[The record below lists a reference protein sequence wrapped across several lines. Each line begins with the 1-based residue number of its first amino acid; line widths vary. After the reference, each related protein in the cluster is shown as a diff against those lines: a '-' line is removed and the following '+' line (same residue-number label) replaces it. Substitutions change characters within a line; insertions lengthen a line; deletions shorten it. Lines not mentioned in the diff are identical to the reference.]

1 MKHQQTE
8 STNNQIWFG
17 YRLKGSEM
25 METTEYYT
33 QVEPQTRCAGN
44 NFLASASS
52 SLIDKSDF
60 RLKISALNLSLICKK
75 KFTGNK

>member
-1 MKHQQTE
+1 
-8 STNNQIWFG
+8 
-17 YRLKGSEM
+17 